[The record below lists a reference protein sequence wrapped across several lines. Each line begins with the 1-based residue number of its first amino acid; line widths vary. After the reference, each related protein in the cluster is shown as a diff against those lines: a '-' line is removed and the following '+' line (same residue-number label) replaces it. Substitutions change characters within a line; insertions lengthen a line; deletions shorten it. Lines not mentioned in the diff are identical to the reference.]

1 MGHQGTTGAIS
12 SGIRVILKF
21 SDTVAPLYLAFL
33 QYITQLEREM
43 SFSWKTEGG
52 YFSSITK
59 TCQASAKN
67 VKKKKRLGQLLGVP
81 LFLLTTNQMTQH
93 FIADIE
99 KEADLTSPKV

>member
-67 VKKKKRLGQLLGVP
+67 VKKKKTVR
-81 LFLLTTNQMTQH
+81 TTIRRALV
-93 FIADIE
+93 FIDHKPNDTA
-99 KEADLTSPKV
+99 LYR